1 MLTIHNYKKLEGQKT
16 GVGNWY
22 VGAIWEQNKEY
33 AINLRSP
40 EHQETVYLSRIA
52 KEYPD
57 GRKVYQYYDRLGS
70 VTLRSVTI
78 DFIKT
83 QSNLLRSLKSFC
95 L

>member
-16 GVGNWY
+16 GIGEWY
-22 VGAIWEQNKEY
+22 VGAIYEQNKEY
-33 AINLRSP
+33 TINLRSP
-40 EHQETVYLSRIA
+40 EHQETVYLSRVA

-70 VTLRSVTI
+70 VTLRSVTL
-78 DFIKT
+78 DYIKDP
-83 QSNLLRSLKSFC
+83 SNLLRSLKVFC

>member
-1 MLTIHNYKKLEGQKT
+1 MLTIHNYEKLENQKT
-16 GVGNWY
+16 GIGKWY
-22 VGAIWEQNKEY
+22 VGAIWEQNREY

>member
-1 MLTIHNYKKLEGQKT
+1 MLTIHNYKKLELHNT
-16 GVGNWY
+16 GVGKWY
-22 VGAIWEQNKEY
+22 VSSIYEQNREY
-33 AINLRSP
+33 AITLRSP

-57 GRKVYQYYDRLGS
+57 GRKVYQYYDRNGS

>member
-1 MLTIHNYKKLEGQKT
+1 MLTIRNYKKLEHQKT
-16 GVGNWY
+16 GVGKWY
-22 VGAIWEQNKEY
+22 VSDIYEQHREY
-33 AINLRSP
+33 VITLRSP
-40 EHQETVYLSRIA
+40 EHEQLVYLSRIA

-83 QSNLLRSLKSFC
+83 KSNLLRSLKSFC

>member
-16 GVGNWY
+16 GIGEWY
-22 VGAIWEQNKEY
+22 VGAIYEQNKEY
-33 AINLRSP
+33 TINLRSP
-40 EHQETVYLSRIA
+40 EHQEIVYLSRIA

-70 VTLRSVTI
+70 VTLRSVTL
-78 DFIKT
+78 DFI
-83 QSNLLRSLKSFC
+83 QNPSNLLRSLKPFC

>member
-1 MLTIHNYKKLEGQKT
+1 MLTIHNYKKLEHQKT
-16 GVGNWY
+16 GVGEWY
-22 VGAIWEQNKEY
+22 VSDICEQHREY
-33 AINLRSP
+33 VITLRSP
-40 EHQETVYLSRIA
+40 EHEQLVYLSRIA

-78 DFIKT
+78 DFI
-83 QSNLLRSLKSFC
+83 QNPSNLLRSLKSFC

>member
-16 GVGNWY
+16 GIGEWY
-22 VGAIWEQNKEY
+22 VGAIYEQNKEY
-33 AINLRSP
+33 TINLRSP
-40 EHQETVYLSRIA
+40 EHQEIVYLSRIA

-57 GRKVYQYYDRLGS
+57 GRKVYQYYDRNGS

-83 QSNLLRSLKSFC
+83 QSNLLRSLKVFC

>member
-1 MLTIHNYKKLEGQKT
+1 MLTIHNYKKLEHQKT
-16 GVGNWY
+16 GIGEWY
-22 VGAIWEQNKEY
+22 VSAIWEQNREY

-52 KEYPD
+52 KVLPN
-57 GRKVYQYYDRLGS
+57 GRKVYQYYDRNGS

-78 DFIKT
+78 DFI
-83 QSNLLRSLKSFC
+83 QNPSNLLRSLKPFC

>member
-1 MLTIHNYKKLEGQKT
+1 MLTIRNYKKLEGQKT
-16 GVGNWY
+16 GIGEWY
-22 VGAIWEQNKEY
+22 VSCIYEQKREY

-83 QSNLLRSLKSFC
+83 QSNLLRSLKVFC

>member
-16 GVGNWY
+16 GIGKWY
-22 VGAIWEQNKEY
+22 VSDICEQHREY
-33 AINLRSP
+33 AITLRSP
-40 EHQETVYLSRIA
+40 EHEQLVYLSRIA

-83 QSNLLRSLKSFC
+83 QSNLLRSLKGFC

>member
-1 MLTIHNYKKLEGQKT
+1 MLTIHNYEKLENQKT
-16 GVGNWY
+16 GVGKWY
-22 VGAIWEQNKEY
+22 VSSIYEQNREY
-33 AINLRSP
+33 AITLRSP

-57 GRKVYQYYDRLGS
+57 GRKVYQYYDRRGS

-78 DFIKT
+78 DFIKD

>member
-1 MLTIHNYKKLEGQKT
+1 MLTIHNYKKLELHNI
-16 GVGNWY
+16 GVGKWY
-22 VGAIWEQNKEY
+22 VSTIWEQNREY
-33 AINLRSP
+33 AITLRSP
-40 EHQETVYLSRIA
+40 EHENLVYLSRIA

>member
-22 VGAIWEQNKEY
+22 VSTIWEQNKEY
-33 AINLRSP
+33 AITLRSP
-40 EHQETVYLSRIA
+40 EHEQLVYLSRIA

-83 QSNLLRSLKSFC
+83 QSNLLRSLKVFC

>member
-22 VGAIWEQNKEY
+22 VGAIYEQNKEY
-33 AINLRSP
+33 TINLRSP
-40 EHQETVYLSRIA
+40 EHQEIVYLSRIA

-83 QSNLLRSLKSFC
+83 QSNFLRSLKVFC

>member
-16 GVGNWY
+16 GIGEWY
-22 VGAIWEQNKEY
+22 VGAIYEQNREY

-40 EHQETVYLSRIA
+40 EHQETVYLSRMA
-52 KEYPD
+52 KVLPN

-70 VTLRSVTI
+70 VTLQSVTI
-78 DFIKT
+78 DFI
-83 QSNLLRSLKSFC
+83 QNPSNLLRSLKVFC